1 MYSFLYFFLF
11 KKYKLFKVMENGKSW
26 VSFKQI
32 IAFHG
37 ISKSTGRR
45 WISSNKIIKQR
56 KPSGHYLYLLP
67 SPTTYKV
74 EESAN
79 FFRKKI
85 AYCRVS
91 SIKQQDDLSRQ
102 IAFFQSQYP
111 DHEIIKDIGSG
122 LNFKRKGLLK
132 LLELSNSGFVQQVV
146 VSSKDRLCRFGFE
159 LVEWIFL
166 QNNTKLLVLEQIN
179 KNPEQEF
186 TEDILSILQVFACRW
201 NGKRRYNSIKNEK
214 NKNKN

>member
-1 MYSFLYFFLF
+1 
-11 KKYKLFKVMENGKSW
+11 MENDRYW

-67 SPTTYKV
+67 SSANFKI
-74 EESAN
+74 EKSAN

-111 DHEIIKDIGSG
+111 DYEIIKDIGSG

-166 QNNTKLLVLEQIN
+166 QNNTKLLVLEQVN

-186 TEDILSILQVFACRW
+186 AEDILSILQVFACRW